1 MRTVVGLP
9 RALADRDNAVL
20 RPRDAA
26 TAFGANRWAEITR
39 LVDNGVLAQVAPGYY
54 TIVPR
59 QWVGRAWQPDLHAVA
74 LGIAQADYGRD
85 AVALTNVSAARQHG
99 AIPRAVAA
107 AAVAVPRQRPVLHT
121 TCGTVHFAKRDIARV
136 DVEQVRTELTE
147 GWVTT
152 VEQTLLDLA
161 ARPAWG
167 GLDEAQTTEAIRA
180 LATRADWAVAEELA
194 PAQHKVAAL
203 CRARLITRTS

>member
-1 MRTVVGLP
+1 MRSTAGLP

-26 TAFGANRWAEITR
+26 AAFGANPWAEMSR
-39 LVDNGVLAQVAPGYY
+39 LVANGVLARVAPGYY
-54 TIVPR
+54 AIVPR
-59 QWVGRAWQPDLHAVA
+59 RWVGRRWLPDLHAVA

-85 AVALTNVSAARQHG
+85 AVALTNVSAARHHG

-107 AAVAVPRQRPVLHT
+107 AAVAIPRQRPPLRTERGV
-121 TCGTVHFAKRDIARV
+121 VHFAKRDVARL
-136 DVEQVRTELTE
+136 DTEPVETELTQ

-152 VEQTLLDLA
+152 VEQTMLDLA

-167 GLDEAQTTEAIRA
+167 GLGEAQAYEAIRA
-180 LATRADWAVAEELA
+180 LAARADWALATELA
-194 PAQHKVAAL
+194 PPQHKVAAL
-203 CRARLITRTS
+203 GRVRRLAEGA